1 MSSKQRRYGV
11 TLTIS
16 APSSNYGPILITD
29 IDVEPGADTVVL
41 DIDNLPQHASAF
53 VQLSNINKQFP
64 DVRTLVFGGQVTS
77 AEISNYMFPNVTNI
91 VVQKQPPRYHRK
103 MLVGRN
109 GCLLMAIKNGNS
121 IEYMLLNTFCKK
133 PGEEID
139 LTGVYSIKD
148 YALEG
153 CMSTNIINTDGITHL
168 SRKSFTNSAF
178 QFGGS
183 FTNGVKCVNGMI
195 VDIDTTVK
203 EIDIPG
209 DARISGVDIPENF
222 MFDKITIH
230 SKYSI
235 PAIAENGR
243 HSFFS
248 GCNIPCDVLR
258 MDFNNDE
265 FDYAILKSIDTRA
278 FELSEKNRFCTEH
291 DGILYNRSMD
301 TLICCPL
308 KKTGSLIIPEGVKYI
323 GDNSCSHTEITSL
336 QLPDSLRNLGSYA
349 FYGNQKLADIDFGHG
364 IKNIGDGFNDMVF
377 ASCSALTSLEIP
389 SNVES
394 IGGSI
399 FMYCQNLSKVTFNE
413 GIENI
418 GLNAFQGCNITGV
431 TFPKSIRKL
440 YPSAFS
446 GVKHANIKGIIPP
459 GFLDAI
465 LKTDDGMQP
474 EDLFE
479 TVEVTDGQNKL
490 FFPMYLE
497 SINKNKLQGSLEY
510 RTLAEVVE
518 DKNFINRPGESSKHI
533 EVKQDLAIKVYGYN
547 QNPEIRTYLRRAAT
561 SITKRYI
568 AKKDENRLIEF
579 LKLDLMTMAAMNK
592 ILPQVKNAE
601 MTSAT
606 AYLLNAINDA
616 GGNKKTFRI

>member
-11 TLTIS
+11 TLAIS

-91 VVQKQPPRYHRK
+91 VVQKQPPRYQRK

-148 YALEG
+148 YAFEG

-230 SKYSI
+230 SKYSCYC
-235 PAIAENGR
+235 R
-243 HSFFS
+243 
-248 GCNIPCDVLR
+248 
-258 MDFNNDE
+258 
-265 FDYAILKSIDTRA
+265 KW
-278 FELSEKNRFCTEH
+278 
-291 DGILYNRSMD
+291 
-301 TLICCPL
+301 
-308 KKTGSLIIPEGVKYI
+308 
-323 GDNSCSHTEITSL
+323 
-336 QLPDSLRNLGSYA
+336 
-349 FYGNQKLADIDFGHG
+349 
-364 IKNIGDGFNDMVF
+364 
-377 ASCSALTSLEIP
+377 P
-389 SNVES
+389 S
-394 IGGSI
+394 
-399 FMYCQNLSKVTFNE
+399 
-413 GIENI
+413 
-418 GLNAFQGCNITGV
+418 
-431 TFPKSIRKL
+431 
-440 YPSAFS
+440 
-446 GVKHANIKGIIPP
+446 
-459 GFLDAI
+459 
-465 LKTDDGMQP
+465 
-474 EDLFE
+474 
-479 TVEVTDGQNKL
+479 
-490 FFPMYLE
+490 
-497 SINKNKLQGSLEY
+497 
-510 RTLAEVVE
+510 
-518 DKNFINRPGESSKHI
+518 
-533 EVKQDLAIKVYGYN
+533 
-547 QNPEIRTYLRRAAT
+547 
-561 SITKRYI
+561 
-568 AKKDENRLIEF
+568 
-579 LKLDLMTMAAMNK
+579 
-592 ILPQVKNAE
+592 
-601 MTSAT
+601 
-606 AYLLNAINDA
+606 
-616 GGNKKTFRI
+616 